1 MTNKMATLDGVAQQK
16 PCTNNVPPA
25 PEVVNMM
32 RKTQNKARR
41 KKPCRI
47 SGRVTEAEFRLLQ
60 HALWADGYNTMQDWI
75 ELMVRLYLA
84 VHLKKEGNHDRPK
97 A

>member
-16 PCTNNVPPA
+16 PCTNNVPP
-25 PEVVNMM
+25 
-32 RKTQNKARR
+32 KARR

-60 HALWADGYNTMQDWI
+60 HALWEDGYNTMQDWI

>member
-25 PEVVNMM
+25 PEVVNIC
-32 RKTQNKARR
+32 KTRNKARR